1 MMSETIIK
9 LNNVSKSIN
18 KTKILDNFNM
28 SVLKND
34 IYGFIGENGAGKS
47 TTMKIIV
54 SMMKENSGEVVL
66 FNNHSKNESY
76 INKGRIG
83 AIIERP
89 AFYPYL
95 NAYENLNYYVIF
107 KGIVEKNSIYKVLKM
122 VGLEKV
128 GNKKYKN
135 FSLGM
140 KQRLGLALALL
151 NNPDLLILDE
161 PLNGLDPQGIV
172 ELRETLSVLNKKYG
186 ITMLIS
192 SHILDELEHIA
203 TRYGFIH
210 KGKMIEEISTR
221 DLEKKLR
228 KYILLE
234 VNDAVYATTI
244 IEQELNSTN
253 YDVIENNMIYL
264 YDYVEN
270 SEKVSSIL
278 INAGLLIKRM
288 NISNISLEDY
298 YLQLVKGVE

>member
-1 MMSETIIK
+1 MSETIIK

-28 SVLKND
+28 CVLKND

-66 FNNHSKNESY
+66 FNNHSKNDSY

-83 AIIERP
+83 AIIESP

-95 NAYENLNYYVIF
+95 NAYENLKYYVIF
-107 KGIVEKNSIYKVLKM
+107 KGIVDKNSISKVLKM
-122 VGLEKV
+122 VGLEKT

-172 ELRETLSVLNKKYG
+172 ELRETLSILNKKYG
-186 ITMLIS
+186 ITILIS

-234 VNDAVYATTI
+234 VNDVVYATTI

-253 YDVIENNMIYL
+253 YEVIENNMIYL

-270 SEKVSSIL
+270 SEKVLSVL

-298 YLQLVKGVE
+298 YLQLVRGGE

>member
-1 MMSETIIK
+1 
-9 LNNVSKSIN
+9 
-18 KTKILDNFNM
+18 
-28 SVLKND
+28 
-34 IYGFIGENGAGKS
+34 
-47 TTMKIIV
+47 
-54 SMMKENSGEVVL
+54 MMKENSGEVVL
-66 FNNHSKNESY
+66 FNNHSKNDSY

-83 AIIERP
+83 AIIESP

-95 NAYENLNYYVIF
+95 NAYENLKYYVIF
-107 KGIVEKNSIYKVLKM
+107 KGIVDKNSISKVLKM
-122 VGLEKV
+122 VGLEKT

-172 ELRETLSVLNKKYG
+172 ELRETLSILNKKYG
-186 ITMLIS
+186 ITILIS

-234 VNDAVYATTI
+234 VNDVVYATTI

-253 YDVIENNMIYL
+253 YEVIENNMIYL

-270 SEKVSSIL
+270 SEKVSSVL

-298 YLQLVKGVE
+298 YLQLVRGGE

>member
-1 MMSETIIK
+1 
-9 LNNVSKSIN
+9 
-18 KTKILDNFNM
+18 
-28 SVLKND
+28 
-34 IYGFIGENGAGKS
+34 
-47 TTMKIIV
+47 
-54 SMMKENSGEVVL
+54 
-66 FNNHSKNESY
+66 
-76 INKGRIG
+76 
-83 AIIERP
+83 
-89 AFYPYL
+89 
-95 NAYENLNYYVIF
+95 
-107 KGIVEKNSIYKVLKM
+107 
-122 VGLEKV
+122 
-128 GNKKYKN
+128 
-135 FSLGM
+135 M

-172 ELRETLSVLNKKYG
+172 ELRETLSILNKKYG
-186 ITMLIS
+186 ITILIS

-234 VNDAVYATTI
+234 VNDVVYATTI

-253 YDVIENNMIYL
+253 YEVIENNMIYL

-270 SEKVSSIL
+270 SEKVSSVL

-298 YLQLVKGVE
+298 YLQLVRGGE

>member
-1 MMSETIIK
+1 MSETIIK

-28 SVLKND
+28 CVLKND

-66 FNNHSKNESY
+66 FNNHSKNDCY

-83 AIIERP
+83 AIIESP

-95 NAYENLNYYVIF
+95 NAYENLKYYVIF
-107 KGIVEKNSIYKVLKM
+107 KGIVDKNSISKVLKM
-122 VGLEKV
+122 VGLEKT

-140 KQRLGLALALL
+140 KQRLGLALS
-151 NNPDLLILDE
+151 I
-161 PLNGLDPQGIV
+161 
-172 ELRETLSVLNKKYG
+172 LNKKYG

-234 VNDAVYATTI
+234 VNDVVYATTI

-253 YDVIENNMIYL
+253 YEVIENNMIYL

-270 SEKVSSIL
+270 SEKVSSVL

-298 YLQLVKGVE
+298 YLQLVRGGE